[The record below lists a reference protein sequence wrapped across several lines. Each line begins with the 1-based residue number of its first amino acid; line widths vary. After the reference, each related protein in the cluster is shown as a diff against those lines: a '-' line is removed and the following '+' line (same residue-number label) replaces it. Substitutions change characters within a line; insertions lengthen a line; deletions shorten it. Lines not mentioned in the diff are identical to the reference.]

1 MINGPLATTHL
12 NVNTEDTSTNLD
24 DAQDI
29 GVVGKGKYKIQRSF
43 NLSIY
48 LLLLLFLSCLYS
60 RSYTS

>member
-1 MINGPLATTHL
+1 VINGPLATTHL
-12 NVNTEDTSTNLD
+12 NVNTEDTSANLD

-43 NLSIY
+43 NLSTY
-48 LLLLLFLSCLYS
+48 LLLLFLSCLYS